1 MAQARPQGELEEVLG
16 VRFQDP
22 ELLTQSLVHIS
33 YVNEQTEPT
42 PVSNERL
49 EFLGDAFLGY
59 VVAAELYRRHP
70 DMPEGQLTAA
80 RASLVN
86 RDALARV
93 AGRLS
98 LGDFLL
104 LGQGEEATGGRD
116 RPSNLA
122 DALEALMG
130 AVLLDRGTDEAREL
144 VLRLMAPGL
153 DRLAREG
160 VIPDA
165 KSKIQ
170 ELLQRSGG
178 MRPTYRVV
186 REAGPD
192 HAKHFLVEALVG
204 DRVVGKGAGNRKADA
219 GQSAA
224 RDALRRMESP
234 EGAEG
239 DALSTPVETG

>member
-1 MAQARPQGELEEVLG
+1 MAQARPREELQEVLG

-33 YVNEQTEPT
+33 YVNEQTEPA

-59 VVAAELYRRHP
+59 VVAAELFRRHP
-70 DMPEGQLTAA
+70 DMPEGRLTAA

-93 AGRLS
+93 AGRLA

-104 LGQGEEATGGRD
+104 LGQGEENTGGRE

-122 DALEALMG
+122 DAVEALVG
-130 AVLLDRGTDEAREL
+130 AVLLDRGADDAREL

-170 ELLQRSGG
+170 ELLQRCGG

-204 DRVVGKGAGNRKADA
+204 DRVVGRGAGNRKADA
-219 GQSAA
+219 EQSAA

-234 EGAEG
+234 DRAE
-239 DALSTPVETG
+239 DDVVSSPVESG

>member
-1 MAQARPQGELEEVLG
+1 MAQARPREELEEVLG
-16 VRFQDP
+16 LRFQAP
-22 ELLTQSLVHIS
+22 ELLTQSLVHTS
-33 YVNEQTEPT
+33 YVNEQPLAT
-42 PVSNERL
+42 PASNERL
-49 EFLGDAFLGY
+49 EFLGDAFLDY
-59 VVAAELYRRHP
+59 VVAAELFRRHP

-80 RASLVN
+80 RATLVN

-93 AGRLS
+93 AQRLT

-104 LGQGEEATGGRD
+104 LGQGEENTGGRE

-122 DALEALMG
+122 GALEALMG
-130 AVLLDRGTDEAREL
+130 AVLLDRGTDDATEL
-144 VLRLMAPGL
+144 VLRLLAPGL
-153 DRLAREG
+153 DRVAREG

-170 ELLQRSGG
+170 EMLQRNGG

-204 DRVVGKGAGNRKADA
+204 DRVVGKGAGNRKVDA
-219 GQSAA
+219 EQSAA

-234 EGAEG
+234 DGAED
-239 DALSTPVETG
+239 DALWSSVETG

>member
-1 MAQARPQGELEEVLG
+1 MAQARPREELERVLG

-22 ELLTQSLVHIS
+22 ELLTQSLVHTS
-33 YVNEQTEPT
+33 FVNEQPQATQAA
-42 PVSNERL
+42 NERL

-59 VVAAELYRRHP
+59 VVAAELFRRHP
-70 DMPEGQLTAA
+70 DMSEGQLTAA

-93 AGRLS
+93 AQRLS

-104 LGQGEEATGGRD
+104 LGQGEEATRGRD

-122 DALEALMG
+122 DALEALIG
-130 AVLLDRGTDEAREL
+130 AVLLDRGAEEAREL
-144 VLRLMAPGL
+144 TLRLMAPGL
-153 DRLAREG
+153 DRLEREG

-165 KSKIQ
+165 KTQIQ
-170 ELLQRSGG
+170 ELVQRSGG

-204 DRVVGKGAGNRKADA
+204 DRVVGRGAGNSKADA
-219 GQSAA
+219 EQSAA
-224 RDALRRMESP
+224 REALRWMESP
-234 EGAEG
+234 DRAEA
-239 DALSTPVETG
+239 DVLSSPVETG

>member
-1 MAQARPQGELEEVLG
+1 MAQARPREELEEVLG
-16 VRFQDP
+16 LRFQDP
-22 ELLTQSLVHIS
+22 ELLTQSLVHTSI
-33 YVNEQTEPT
+33 VNEQPQDT
-42 PVSNERL
+42 PGSNERL
-49 EFLGDAFLGY
+49 EFLGDAFLDY
-59 VVAAELYRRHP
+59 VVAAELFRRHP

-93 AGRLS
+93 AKRLS

-122 DALEALMG
+122 GALEALIG
-130 AVLLDRGTDEAREL
+130 AVLIDRGSEEAREL
-144 VLRLMAPGL
+144 TLRLMAPGL

-160 VIPDA
+160 VVPDA
-165 KSKIQ
+165 KSQIQ
-170 ELLQRSGG
+170 ELVQRSGG
-178 MRPTYRVV
+178 TRPTYRVV

-204 DRVVGKGAGNRKADA
+204 ERVVGRGTGSRKADA
-219 GQSAA
+219 EQSAA

-234 EGAEG
+234 DGAEA
-239 DALSTPVETG
+239 DVLSSPVETG